1 MKLYQIVLKDILRR
15 KRRVLYAAFGVLIG
29 TMTVVGV
36 LTIAYAGE
44 NKIYSQ
50 LEKYGANLTIIPEVN
65 SIKAG
70 LGNISLGTVSVGE
83 NYIPET
89 VITRV
94 QEIADGE
101 IRQAIKIAD
110 DGGPIATVAPRLYV
124 NADVRGISVIVAGI
138 DPQPELVIK
147 NWWVVKEGKYLDG
160 ENQAL
165 VGSITAELLK
175 FKLGDEINL
184 NGTVF
189 NVVGLLEETGGTED
203 YQIMTPL
210 PDLQSA
216 FGKEGLISTI
226 DVRALCN
233 ACPVELI
240 ASEIHRNI
248 PGVKALAVKQ
258 IASSEMDLVAKVNRM
273 MIALAGITLIIGIFG
288 VVNTMMTSVHERTKD
303 IGVMRAVGAS
313 TSQIVLIFMLEAV
326 LIGILGGILGYLG
339 GTALAYAFGPIIFE
353 DVSISFLP
361 EFVPVALGLSI
372 AVAGIATVYP
382 AIRATRIKIAE
393 AFRTL

>member
-1 MKLYQIVLKDILRR
+1 MKLYQIVLKDIMRR

-36 LTIAYAGE
+36 LTIAFAGE

-50 LEKYGANLTIIPEVN
+50 IEKYGANLTIIPEVN
-65 SIKAG
+65 NINAG
-70 LGNISLGTVSVGE
+70 LGDLSLGTISVGE

-124 NADVRGISVIVAGI
+124 NAEIRGISVIFAGI
-138 DPQPELVIK
+138 DPQPELSIK

-216 FGKEGLISTI
+216 FDKDGLISTI

-240 ASEIHRNI
+240 ASEIQRNV

-258 IASSEMDLVAKVNRM
+258 IANTEMELVSKVNRM

-313 TSQIVLIFMLEAV
+313 RGQIILIFMFEAV

-339 GTALAYAFGPIIFE
+339 GTALAYAIGPIIFE

>member
-1 MKLYQIVLKDILRR
+1 MKLYQIVLKDIMRR

-36 LTIAYAGE
+36 LTIAFAGE

-50 LEKYGANLTIIPEVN
+50 IEKYGANLTIIPEVN
-65 SIKAG
+65 NINAG
-70 LGNISLGTVSVGE
+70 LGDLSLGTISVGE

-124 NADVRGISVIVAGI
+124 NAEIRGISVIFAGI
-138 DPQPELVIK
+138 DPQPELSIK

-216 FGKEGLISTI
+216 FDKDGLISTI

-240 ASEIHRNI
+240 ASEIQRNV

-258 IASSEMDLVAKVNRM
+258 IANTEMELVSKVNRM
-273 MIALAGITLIIGIFG
+273 IIALAGITLIIGIFG

-313 TSQIVLIFMLEAV
+313 RGQIILIFMFEAV

-339 GTALAYAFGPIIFE
+339 GTALAYAIGPIIFE

>member
-1 MKLYQIVLKDILRR
+1 MF
-15 KRRVLYAAFGVLIG
+15 YAALGVLIG

-36 LTIAYAGE
+36 LTIAFAGE
-44 NKIYSQ
+44 NKIYNQ

-65 SIKAG
+65 SISTG
-70 LGNISLGTVSVGE
+70 PGNISLGTLSVGE
-83 NYIPET
+83 NLIPESI
-89 VITRV
+89 VSRV

-110 DGGPIATVAPRLYV
+110 DEGPIATVAPRLYL
-124 NADVRGISVIVAGI
+124 NAEVRGISVIVAGI
-138 DPQPELVIK
+138 DPEPEIAIK

-160 ENQAL
+160 ENQML
-165 VGSITAELLK
+165 VGAITAELLK
-175 FKLGDEINL
+175 FQPGDEINL
-184 NGTVF
+184 KGTIF
-189 NVVGLLEETGGTED
+189 HVVGLLEETGGTED

-210 PDLQSA
+210 SNLQSA
-216 FGKEGLISTI
+216 FGKEGLISSI

-240 ASEIHRNI
+240 ALAIHQNI
-248 PGVKALAVKQ
+248 PGVKAIAVKQ
-258 IASSEMDLVAKVNRM
+258 IANTEMDMVNKVNRL
-273 MIALAGITLIIGIFG
+273 MIALAGITLVIGIFG

-313 TSQIVLIFMLEAV
+313 RKQIIAVFMYEAIV
-326 LIGILGGILGYLG
+326 IGILGGILGYLG
-339 GTALAYAFGPIIFE
+339 GTALAFVIGPVIFE
-353 DVSISFLP
+353 DISISFLP

-382 AIRATRIKIAE
+382 AIHATRIKIAE
-393 AFRTL
+393 AFRAL

>member
-1 MKLYQIVLKDILRR
+1 MKLYQIVLKDIIRR

-36 LTIAYAGE
+36 LTIAFAGE

-50 LEKYGANLTIIPEVN
+50 IEKYGANLTIIPEVN
-65 SIKAG
+65 NINAG
-70 LGNISLGTVSVGE
+70 LGDLSLGTVSVGE
-83 NYIPET
+83 NYIPEI

-110 DGGPIATVAPRLYV
+110 DGSPIATVAPRLYV
-124 NADVRGISVIVAGI
+124 NSDVRGISVIVAGI
-138 DPQPELVIK
+138 DPQPELAIK
-147 NWWVVKEGKYLDG
+147 NWWVVKEGKYLVG

-240 ASEIHRNI
+240 ASEIQRNV

-258 IASSEMDLVAKVNRM
+258 IANTEMELVTKVNRM
-273 MIALAGITLIIGIFG
+273 MIALAGITLIIGVFG

-313 TSQIVLIFMLEAV
+313 RGQIILIFMFEAV

-339 GTALAYAFGPIIFE
+339 GTALAYAIGPIIFE

-361 EFVPVALGLSI
+361 DFVPVALGLSI
-372 AVAGIATVYP
+372 AVAGIATLYP

>member
-1 MKLYQIVLKDILRR
+1 MKLYQIVLKDIMRR

-138 DPQPELVIK
+138 DPQPELAIK
-147 NWWVVKEGKYLDG
+147 NWWVIKEGKYLDG

-216 FGKEGLISTI
+216 FDKDGLISTI

-240 ASEIHRNI
+240 ASEIQRNV

-258 IASSEMDLVAKVNRM
+258 IANTEMELVSKVNRM

-313 TSQIVLIFMLEAV
+313 RGQIILIFMFEAV

-339 GTALAYAFGPIIFE
+339 GTALAYAIGPIIFE

>member
-124 NADVRGISVIVAGI
+124 NAEIRGISVIVAGI

-361 EFVPVALGLSI
+361 EFVPVALGMSI

>member
-36 LTIAYAGE
+36 LTIAHAGE

-70 LGNISLGTVSVGE
+70 LGNLSLGTVSVGE
-83 NYIPET
+83 NYIPES
-89 VITRV
+89 VIARV

-101 IRQAIKIAD
+101 IRQTIKIAD

-124 NADVRGISVIVAGI
+124 NAEVRGIPVIVAGI
-138 DPQPELVIK
+138 DPQPELAIK

-165 VGSITAELLK
+165 IGSITAELLK

-189 NVVGLLEETGGTED
+189 TVVGLLEDTGGTED

-258 IASSEMDLVAKVNRM
+258 IANSEMDLVAKVNRM

-313 TSQIVLIFMLEAV
+313 TSQIILIFMLEAV

-339 GTALAYAFGPIIFE
+339 GTALAYAIGPIIFE
-353 DVSISFLP
+353 DVAISFLP
-361 EFVPVALGLSI
+361 EFVLVALGLSI
-372 AVAGIATVYP
+372 AVASIATVYP

>member
-124 NADVRGISVIVAGI
+124 NAEIRGISVIVAGI